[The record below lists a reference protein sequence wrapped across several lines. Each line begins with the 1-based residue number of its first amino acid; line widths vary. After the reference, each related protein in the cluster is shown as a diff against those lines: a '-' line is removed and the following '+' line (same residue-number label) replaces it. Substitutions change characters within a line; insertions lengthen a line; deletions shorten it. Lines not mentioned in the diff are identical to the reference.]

1 MKGGRGFARWQPLD
15 FDDAGSGKKRLHF
28 PSEIKECIRQKFA
41 VAHPQKERAA
51 SFAREL
57 PEPVERDVG
66 GCDGSCG
73 HGV

>member
-1 MKGGRGFARWQPLD
+1 MKGGRGFAQWQPLD

-28 PSEIKECIRQKFA
+28 SSEIKERIRQKFA